1 MSGFLDSGGMIIATT
16 IIAGSTRHC
25 TWCKELPV
33 RLCAVFTNR
42 PRMAG
47 RSSEGVRV
55 FTSTASQHGGQAITS
70 FHRTL
75 LHQGMII
82 AGAQYSE
89 PRLVAMTEITGGRPT
104 ALPRSLRP
112 IRGFLRRTSWPSP
125 ASKGGTSPRSSLG

>member
-1 MSGFLDSGGMIIATT
+1 M
-16 IIAGSTRHC
+16 
-25 TWCKELPV
+25 
-33 RLCAVFTNR
+33 RLCAVFTNC

-82 AGAQYSE
+82 AGAQYSK

-112 IRGFLRRTSWPSP
+112 IAASFEERVGHRPLPWEARRRDR
-125 ASKGGTSPRSSLG
+125 RSANAVADVSACSVRKEN